1 MYIIQLGLRKLQNFF
16 KRIYKSR
23 SLFLAALFILS
34 TISPVVAAKVSSPTP
49 IVQSRFDAEQLA
61 NKATTLYRN
70 GKFEEAATAWKQT
83 ATAFAAKGD
92 KLNQAMAFSNLSLTY
107 QQLGQWEQAK
117 KTIEDSLEILKNQ
130 PQGKEQFKIQAQSLD
145 VQGYLQRELGQSA
158 DALKSWEEATKIY
171 SQINQPEK
179 LAQSK
184 INQAQA
190 MQDLGLYPRACNT
203 LLEVVSKE
211 LGVKNCQE
219 LDPEQLTLEE
229 QEKLVKRLEE
239 IAKQEYPLPTV
250 VGLRSLGELLRVQ
263 GQLELAT
270 AILQTSINLAQKLN
284 SPQDQAVAYL
294 SLGNTLRDIAQGKQ
308 ANDEAIGEI
317 EDYQGRAINS
327 YDDVVKLSPSPTT
340 QQQAQVN
347 KLSLLLKRE
356 EFQQAEE
363 LWRTLKPQLSNLS
376 PSRAGVYLQINL
388 AHSFVE
394 LAKQGI
400 LTKANSQLPTF
411 EEIDQIL
418 VRATEQAK
426 SLGDKR
432 AEAHALGNRGSLY
445 LTGTTKNLS
454 QAEEFTRQSL
464 FIASSLKAPDI
475 AYQFARQLG
484 QIRKEQGDIQDSITA
499 YTTSYDALQA
509 LRRDLIALNPE
520 VQFSFQNTVEPVY
533 RELVELDLE
542 YANSLKDA
550 GKNEESQKLL
560 VQARN
565 VLESLQVA
573 ELNNFFR
580 EACVEENPKQI
591 DKIDKAAAVVYTIVL
606 PNRLEVILS
615 LPEQPNL
622 SLHTIKVDQKE
633 FDDTIDEVQRSLIDP
648 VSIEEASRTY
658 YKKLYDWVIKP
669 LEPELKN
676 SKVTTLAFVLDGEL
690 RNIPMGIL
698 YDGNQYLVQKYAIAL
713 TPGLQL
719 LDPKPIAKVNLRA
732 FTAGLSKIR
741 PNFEP
746 HRDFLPLSNVQR
758 ELEQIE
764 KIGLSNQLILNEKFT
779 SDDLQQE
786 IRASRVPPIV
796 HLATHGEFSS
806 TADRTFILSWDRRIN
821 VKQLGKL
828 LQDKT
833 LYQSRPIELLVLSA
847 CKTASGDK
855 RAALG
860 LAGVAVRAG
869 ARSTLATLWSVV
881 DETTAEIMSEFYNQ
895 LKDAQKTNINKAQ
908 ALQKAQ
914 LAFID
919 NYKNKDY
926 RHPHFWAPFVLVGN
940 WQ

>member
-1 MYIIQLGLRKLQNFF
+1 VYIIQLGLSKLQNFF
-16 KRIYKSR
+16 KRIYKRR
-23 SLFLAALFILS
+23 SLFLAALLFILS
-34 TISPVVAAKVSSPTP
+34 TISPVVAGKVSSPTP
-49 IVQSRFDAEQLA
+49 IVQSQFDAEQLA
-61 NKATTLYRN
+61 NKPTTLYRD

-83 ATAFAAKGD
+83 ATDFAAKGD

-107 QQLGQWEQAK
+107 QQLRQWEHAK
-117 KTIEDSLEILKNQ
+117 KAIEDSLELLKTQ
-130 PQGKEQFKIQAQSLD
+130 PPGKEQFKIQAQTLD

-158 DALKSWEEATKIY
+158 DALKTWEEASKIY

-184 INQAQA
+184 INQVQA

-203 LLEVVSKE
+203 LLEVLSKE

-229 QEKLVKRLEE
+229 QEKLVKRLEQ
-239 IAKQEYPLPTV
+239 IAKQESPFSTV
-250 VGLRSLGELLRVQ
+250 VGLRSLGDLLRLE
-263 GQLELAT
+263 GQLELA
-270 AILQTSINLAQKLN
+270 AVILQTSINLAQKLS

-308 ANDEAIGEI
+308 ARGEI
-317 EDYQGRAINS
+317 DDDEQKALAY
-327 YDDVVKLSPSPTT
+327 YDNVVKLSPSSTT
-340 QQQAQVN
+340 RQEAQVN

-394 LAKQGI
+394 LAKPDI

-411 EEIDQIL
+411 EEMDQIL
-418 VRATEQAK
+418 ARATQQAK

-445 LTGTTKNLS
+445 VTGTRRNLS
-454 QAEEFTRQSL
+454 QAEEFTKQSL
-464 FIASSLKAPDI
+464 IIASTLQAPDI

-484 QIRKEQGDIQDSITA
+484 QIRKERGDIQDSITA
-499 YTTSYDALQA
+499 YTKSYEALQA
-509 LRRDLIALNPE
+509 LRKDLIALNPE
-520 VQFSFQNTVEPVY
+520 VQFSFQNTVEPIY
-533 RELVELDLE
+533 RELVKLDLE
-542 YANSLKDA
+542 YANSLKDV

-580 EACVEENPKQI
+580 EGCVEENPKQI
-591 DKIDKAAAVVYTIVL
+591 DKIDKAAAVVYTILL

-615 LPEQPNL
+615 LPEQANL

-648 VSIEEASRTY
+648 VSIEEVSRTY
-658 YKKLYDWVIKP
+658 YRKLYDWVIKP

-676 SKVTTLAFVLDGEL
+676 SKVTTLAFVLDGDL
-690 RNIPMGIL
+690 RNVPMGIL

-779 SDDLQQE
+779 SKDLQQE

-833 LYQSRPIELLVLSA
+833 LYRNRPIELLVLSA

-919 NYKNKDY
+919 NYKDKDY

>member
-1 MYIIQLGLRKLQNFF
+1 MYIIQLGLSKLQNFF
-16 KRIYKSR
+16 KRIYKRR
-23 SLFLAALFILS
+23 SLFLAALLFILS
-34 TISPVVAAKVSSPTP
+34 TISPVVAGKVSSPTP
-49 IVQSRFDAEQLA
+49 IVQSQFDAEQLA
-61 NKATTLYRN
+61 NKPTTLYRD

-83 ATAFAAKGD
+83 ATDFAAKGD

-107 QQLGQWEQAK
+107 QQLRQWEHAK
-117 KTIEDSLEILKNQ
+117 KAIEDSLELLKTQ
-130 PQGKEQFKIQAQSLD
+130 PPGKEQFKIQAQTLD

-158 DALKSWEEATKIY
+158 DALKTWEEASKIY

-184 INQAQA
+184 INQVQA

-203 LLEVVSKE
+203 LLEVLSKE

-229 QEKLVKRLEE
+229 QEKLVKRLEQ
-239 IAKQEYPLPTV
+239 IAKQESPFSTV
-250 VGLRSLGELLRVQ
+250 VGLRSLGDLLRLE
-263 GQLELAT
+263 GQLELA
-270 AILQTSINLAQKLN
+270 AVILQTSINLAQKLS

-308 ANDEAIGEI
+308 ARGEI
-317 EDYQGRAINS
+317 DDDEQKALAY
-327 YDDVVKLSPSPTT
+327 YDNVVKLSPSSTT
-340 QQQAQVN
+340 RQEAQVN

-394 LAKQGI
+394 LAKPDI

-411 EEIDQIL
+411 EEMDQIL
-418 VRATEQAK
+418 ARATQQAK

-445 LTGTTKNLS
+445 VTGTRRNLS
-454 QAEEFTRQSL
+454 QAEEFTKQSL
-464 FIASSLKAPDI
+464 IIASTLQAPDI

-484 QIRKEQGDIQDSITA
+484 QIRKERGDIQDSITA
-499 YTTSYDALQA
+499 YTKSYEALQA
-509 LRRDLIALNPE
+509 LRKDLIALNPE
-520 VQFSFQNTVEPVY
+520 VQFSFQNTVEPIY
-533 RELVELDLE
+533 RELVKLDLE
-542 YANSLKDA
+542 YANSLKDV

-580 EACVEENPKQI
+580 EGCVEENPKQI
-591 DKIDKAAAVVYTIVL
+591 DKIDKAAAVVYTILL

-615 LPEQPNL
+615 LPEQANL

-648 VSIEEASRTY
+648 VSIEEVSRTY
-658 YKKLYDWVIKP
+658 YRKLYDWVIKP

-676 SKVTTLAFVLDGEL
+676 SKVTTLAFVLDGDL
-690 RNIPMGIL
+690 RNVPMGIL

-779 SDDLQQE
+779 SKDLQQE

-833 LYQSRPIELLVLSA
+833 LYRNRPIELLVLSA

-919 NYKNKDY
+919 NYKDKDY

>member
-1 MYIIQLGLRKLQNFF
+1 MPTPQNWIISLLEYP
-16 KRIYKSR
+16 KRR

-49 IVQSRFDAEQLA
+49 IVQSQFEAEQLA

-107 QQLGQWEQAK
+107 QQLGRWEQAK
-117 KTIEDSLEILKNQ
+117 KAIEDSLEILKNQ
-130 PQGKEQFKIQAQSLD
+130 PQGKEQLKIQAQSLD
-145 VQGYLQRELGQSA
+145 VQGYLQRQLGQSA
-158 DALKSWEEATKIY
+158 DALKTWQEATKIY
-171 SQINQPEK
+171 SQINVPER

-203 LLEVVSKE
+203 LLEV
-211 LGVKNCQE
+211 LGQEIQVKNCQE
-219 LDPEQLTLEE
+219 IDPEELTPEE
-229 QEKLVKRLEE
+229 QEELVKKLEK
-239 IAKQEYPLPTV
+239 IANQESPSLTVV
-250 VGLRSLGELLRVQ
+250 VGLRSLGEVLRFE
-263 GQLELAT
+263 GQLELAEE
-270 AILQTSINLAQKLN
+270 ILKTSIALTQKLN
-284 SPQDQAVAYL
+284 SPQEQAVAYL

-308 ANDEAIGEI
+308 ARGEI
-317 EDYQGRAINS
+317 EDDEQKAIAY
-327 YDDVVKLSPSPTT
+327 YDEVVKLSLSPTT
-340 QQQAQVN
+340 RQQAQVN

-356 EFQQAEE
+356 EFQQAEQ
-363 LWRTLKPQLSNLS
+363 LWRSLKPQLSNLS
-376 PSRAGVYLQINL
+376 PSRTGVYLQINL
-388 AHSFVE
+388 AHSFIE
-394 LAKQGI
+394 LAQQDI

-411 EEIDQIL
+411 DEIDQVLI
-418 VRATEQAK
+418 RATQQAR

-445 LTGTTKNLS
+445 MTGTKKNLPK
-454 QAEEFTRQSL
+454 AEEFTRQSL
-464 FIASSLKAPDI
+464 SIASTFQAPDI
-475 AYQFARQLG
+475 AYLFTWQLG
-484 QIRKEQGDIQDSITA
+484 RIRKDRGDFQDAISA
-499 YTTSYDALQA
+499 YTRAYEALQA

-533 RELVELDLE
+533 RELAELDLE
-542 YANSLKDA
+542 EYTNSLKNP
-550 GKNEESQKLL
+550 GKNQESQKLL
-560 VQARN
+560 VQARK

-591 DKIDKAAAVVYTIVL
+591 DKIDQATAVVYTIVL
-606 PNRLEVILS
+606 PHQLHVILS
-615 LPEQPNL
+615 LPEQPDL
-622 SLHTIKVDQKE
+622 SLHTIEVDQTTVNE
-633 FDDTIDEVQRSLIDP
+633 TIDEVQRFLTDP
-648 VSIEEASRTY
+648 VRDEEDSRKY
-658 YKKLYDWVIKP
+658 SQKLYDWLIKP

-676 SKVTTLAFVLDGEL
+676 TKVTTLAFVLDGDL

-698 YDGNQYLVQKYAIAL
+698 YDGEQYLVQKYAIAL

-732 FTAGLSKIR
+732 FTAGLSKISDQFK
-741 PNFEP
+741 N
-746 HRDFLPLSNVQR
+746 DFPQLNNVEQ
-758 ELEQIE
+758 ELKTIQDFGI
-764 KIGLSNQLILNEKFT
+764 SDPPILNERFT
-779 SDDLQQE
+779 STNLQQE
-786 IRASRVPPIV
+786 LRASRVPPIV
-796 HLATHGEFSS
+796 HLATHGEFNS
-806 TADRTFILSWDRRIN
+806 TADKTFILSWDRRIN
-821 VKQLGKL
+821 VKLLGKL

-860 LAGVAVRAG
+860 LAGVAVQAG

-881 DETTAEIMSEFYNQ
+881 DQTTAEIMSEFYNQ
-895 LKDAQKTNINKAQ
+895 LKDAPKTNINKAQ

-919 NYKNKDY
+919 KYKDNDKNKDY